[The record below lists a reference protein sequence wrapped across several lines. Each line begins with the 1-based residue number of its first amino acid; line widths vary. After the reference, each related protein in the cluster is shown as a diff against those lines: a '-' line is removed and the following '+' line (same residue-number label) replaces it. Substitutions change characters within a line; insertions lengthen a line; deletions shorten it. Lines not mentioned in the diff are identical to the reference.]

1 MSTVATKKVQ
11 GGRKG
16 KRAWRKNID
25 LGDVEQGLEE
35 LREEE
40 REGGSAVQDRQD
52 TDLFVVDIAGDAK
65 TKRKMQEKK
74 LKMDEILGRRSSVP
88 VPVLGKKLSEERRK
102 RHAMRD
108 LKQQLKKAAGFV
120 DGRKTRAEKIA
131 LQKTGKYDIWDEAPK
146 GDDKVKSLESRKRL
160 KHLSELPAVVIAH
173 PGASYRPDKKT
184 HGELVAKAGRDELL
198 KHRVVE
204 KHKEAGNIRSVSV
217 MDSILERA
225 EIIAQDLQ
233 AQEEEKRK
241 AEAEAEGV
249 SADDSGS
256 DLSDSDEESAPEL
269 IEQSESEEEDEDT
282 KTTSKDPKRKT
293 RATRNRERR
302 ESQKRVEQA
311 VARRLKEEA
320 RQLAIAK
327 KLHKRTDK
335 QVEEAEKVA
344 ELKRKKAQE
353 KALKP
358 RKKIGKYRVP
368 DLPEAVKLVEELPGS
383 LRDLKPESN
392 AFTESYNSL
401 LRRNMTEPRK
411 RVDQKKAKY
420 KLTEKWSYKDWQ

>member
-1 MSTVATKKVQ
+1 MSTAATKKVQ

-40 REGGSAVQDRQD
+40 REGGSAVQDRED
-52 TDLFVVDIAGDAK
+52 EDLFTVDIAGDAK
-65 TKRKMQEKK
+65 TKRQMNEKK

-108 LKQQLKKAAGFV
+108 LKHQLKKAAGIV
-120 DGRKTRAEKIA
+120 DGRRTRAEK
-131 LQKTGKYDIWDEAPK
+131 LTMQKSGKYDIWDEAPK
-146 GDDKVKSLESRKRL
+146 GDKKAKGLESRKKM
-160 KHLSELPAVVIAH
+160 KHLSELPAVEVAH
-173 PGASYRPDKKT
+173 PGASYMPDKKT
-184 HGELVAKAGRDELL
+184 HSELVAKAGRDELL
-198 KHRVVE
+198 RQRVVE
-204 KHKEAGNIRSVSV
+204 KHNETAGIRSVSI

-241 AEAEAEGV
+241 NEAEEASV
-249 SADDSGS
+249 DDSGS
-256 DLSDSDEESAPEL
+256 DLSDSDSDEESAPEL
-269 IEQSESEEEDEDT
+269 AEEVESEEEV

-293 RATRNRERR
+293 RAARNRERR
-302 ESQKRVEQA
+302 ESQKRVEAA

-320 RQLAIAK
+320 RQLAISK
-327 KLHKRTDK
+327 KLHKNTDK
-335 QVEEAEKVA
+335 QVEEAERIA

-383 LRDLKPESN
+383 LRNLKPESN
-392 AFTESYNSL
+392 AFAESYNSL

-411 RVDQKKAKY
+411 RVDQKRGKT
-420 KLTEKWSYKDWQ
+420 KLTEKWSYKDWK